1 MRVLHINNLA
11 SVSYNLCRGLN
22 ELGHSADLFCKQSQI
37 DKTHK
42 EEWIHVSRNR
52 LEDYFHSFIDFS
64 KYDTIHIHHPVSINT
79 TVARLKC
86 LFCNKPCVIHFHG
99 SITSD
104 HANLTV
110 PQKMVG
116 GTSTYKPLLILYSTP
131 NIYRN
136 IKNRFGNIKMV
147 YLPNPVVVPNM
158 KIKKSYE
165 NRMLIF
171 TEMYKFKG
179 LEKWIPLIKKL
190 HQIQFDIIDRGEDRD
205 YFRKILPDNVN
216 YIKEVPHQEIYNLLS
231 KYTMVL
237 GQRNK
242 FKVFGLS
249 ELESMALGIP
259 TVFDWDSNE
268 FYDEPLPMPTDL
280 NEKIILD
287 ILRGDSDL
295 GNMQKEW
302 VKKNHG
308 HMNVSKKLLKLYEN
322 VLKN

>member
-22 ELGHSADLFCKQSQI
+22 ELGHSTDMFCKHFQI
-37 DKTHK
+37 DKTYK

-52 LEDYFHSFIDFS
+52 LEDYFHNFIDFR
-64 KYDTIHIHHPVSINT
+64 KYDVIHIHHPVSINT

-86 LFCNKPCVIHFHG
+86 LFYNKPCVIHFHG
-99 SITSD
+99 SVTSD
-104 HANLTV
+104 YANLTL
-110 PQKMVG
+110 PQRMVEG
-116 GTSTYKPLLILYSTP
+116 MSTYKPLLILYSTP

-136 IKNRFGNIKMV
+136 IKNRFRNVKMA
-147 YLPNPVVVPNM
+147 YLPNPVVVPNIN
-158 KIKKSYE
+158 IKKSYE
-165 NRMLIF
+165 NRVLIF

-179 LEKWIPLIKKL
+179 LEKWIPIIKKM

-216 YIKEVPHQEIYNLLS
+216 YIKEVPHQGIYNLLS
-231 KYTMVL
+231 KYTMIL
-237 GQRNK
+237 GQRNN
-242 FKVFGLS
+242 VMSVS

-268 FYDEPLPMPTDL
+268 FYDEPLPMPTDI
-280 NEKIILD
+280 NKKTVLD
-287 ILRGDSDL
+287 ILGGDGGL

-302 VKKNHG
+302 IKKNHG
-308 HMNVSKKLLKLYEN
+308 YVNVSKKLLRLYKDI
-322 VLKN
+322 LK